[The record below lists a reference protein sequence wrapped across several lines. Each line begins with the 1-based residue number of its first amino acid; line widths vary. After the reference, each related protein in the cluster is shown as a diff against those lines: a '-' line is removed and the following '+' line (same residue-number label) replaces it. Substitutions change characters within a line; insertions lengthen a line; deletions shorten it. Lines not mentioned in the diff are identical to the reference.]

1 MKDKKRRILMVVSN
15 STTSTNTGWP
25 VGFWSAEL
33 THAYKLF
40 IDNGYEVTIAS
51 PKGGKVEIDALSD
64 PRDSSGYSKNDTI
77 SLEFLEDVDFVSL
90 LHNTKKVSDFSS
102 DDFDAIVVV
111 GGQGPMFTFKG
122 ETGLQN
128 TFLEFYKKGKISAA
142 LCHGTSLLLYLK
154 DKDGKPL
161 IQGKK
166 MTGFTDEEE
175 DFADKAVGKKVM
187 PFRIEDEAKKL
198 GAEFQKANAFEPF
211 AIKDGNLITGQQQ
224 HSGTEVAKLVID
236 SLGK

>member
-1 MKDKKRRILMVVSN
+1 MEYKKKKILMVVSN
-15 STTSTNTGWP
+15 PTTSSTTGWP
-25 VGFWSAEL
+25 VGFWAAEL
-33 THAYKLF
+33 IHAYKLF
-40 IDNGYEVTIAS
+40 IDNGYEVTVAS

-64 PRDSSGYSKNDTI
+64 PRDSSGYSKDDTI
-77 SLEFLEDVDFVSL
+77 SLKFLEDRNFISL
-90 LHNTKKVSDFSS
+90 LGDTKKISDLSS
-102 DDFDAIVVV
+102 NDFDAIVVV
-111 GGQGPMFTFKG
+111 GGQGPMFTFKA

-128 TFLEFYKKGKISAA
+128 AFLEFYNKAKISAA

-211 AIKDGNLITGQQQ
+211 ATKDGNLITGQQQ
-224 HSGTEVAKLVID
+224 HSGAEVAKLVID
-236 SLGK
+236 SLDK